1 MVNPLLTV
9 IFDLFLI
16 GSALAVVTGMV
27 LEFRA
32 SKGVSV
38 GSTQSAYRARH
49 TRTAARATSPVTRR
63 ARRTT
68 GLRAA

>member
-9 IFDLFLI
+9 IFALFLI
-16 GSALAVVTGMV
+16 GSALAVITGMV

-49 TRTAARATSPVTRR
+49 ARATTRAAAPMTRR
-63 ARRTT
+63 TRRTT